1 MAKFLKFKEE
11 KREYSQL
18 ANPLDGLN
26 DQEIYQRYRF
36 TKEGIYFIHELI
48 KNDLQ
53 HESHG
58 GRPTPT
64 IIQLLIALRYLA
76 M

>member
-18 ANPLDGLN
+18 ANPLDQAALDGLN

-36 TKEGIYFIHELI
+36 TKEVICFSPIRRVAILVVL
-48 KNDLQ
+48 KNA
-53 HESHG
+53 
-58 GRPTPT
+58 P
-64 IIQLLIALRYLA
+64 
-76 M
+76 

>member
-1 MAKFLKFKEE
+1 MAKSLKFKEE

-36 TKEGIYFIHELI
+36 TKEVICFSPIRRVAILVVL
-48 KNDLQ
+48 KNA
-53 HESHG
+53 
-58 GRPTPT
+58 P
-64 IIQLLIALRYLA
+64 
-76 M
+76 